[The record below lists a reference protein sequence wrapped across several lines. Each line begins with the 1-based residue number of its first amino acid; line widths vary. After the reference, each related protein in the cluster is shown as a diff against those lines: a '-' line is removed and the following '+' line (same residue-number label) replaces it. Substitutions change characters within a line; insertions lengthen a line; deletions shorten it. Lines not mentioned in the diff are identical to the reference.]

1 MPIWGI
7 WVDQRFYFST
17 GGKSRKAKNL
27 ARNRKCVVCTEKAH
41 EAVIVEGIAAPVK
54 DKKLIARVAPYYHKK
69 YKPWKLDP
77 KMGPI
82 FESPPTS
89 RIRNVRKE
97 IRRNGNEVGSGRA
110 KPVVLLVPQTLH
122 RIQLRRACGW
132 NRSKNYSYQRRYND
146 RNDCGEP

>member
-1 MPIWGI
+1 MEMGREASSRIAQLLVCVGSSDDAPHAMPIWGI

-77 KMGPI
+77 KD
-82 FESPPTS
+82 
-89 RIRNVRKE
+89 
-97 IRRNGNEVGSGRA
+97 GSD
-110 KPVVLLVPQTLH
+110 L
-122 RIQLRRACGW
+122 
-132 NRSKNYSYQRRYND
+132 
-146 RNDCGEP
+146 

>member
-69 YKPWKLDP
+69 YKPWELDP

-82 FESPPTS
+82 FE
-89 RIRNVRKE
+89 IR
-97 IRRNGNEVGSGRA
+97 
-110 KPVVLLVPQTLH
+110 PQVAFAMYEKKFAET
-122 RIQLRRACGW
+122 ATKW
-132 NRSKNYSYQRRYND
+132 EWKS
-146 RNDCGEP
+146 